1 MIIINFFLDSLIV
14 YVHNATTI
22 RTAQRNDI
30 KHFNLHLQSPGKI
43 YRSVS
48 CRQELHEIFCKV
60 QESKS
65 PIKLTGVKRKLN
77 FLDYTKEDIEIN
89 NTTKSQ
95 VIGNAS
101 FPYLT
106 SLDSILTIKEIL
118 DTKKNGE
125 KVSLI
130 GYLAAENCPVIQTWL
145 KKSGSLSTKKKL
157 LLLIT
162 LA

>member
-1 MIIINFFLDSLIV
+1 MFFRFFNC
-14 YVHNATTI
+14 VHSRCCYNKNSAKKQYKI
-22 RTAQRNDI
+22 FQHA
-30 KHFNLHLQSPGKI
+30 SPDKI

-48 CRQELHEIFCKV
+48 YRHELRAIFCKV

-77 FLDYTKEDIEIN
+77 YLDHTKEDIEIN
-89 NTTKSQ
+89 NTTKLQ
-95 VIGNAS
+95 VIENAS

-118 DTKKNGE
+118 DTKKIGK

-130 GYLAAENCPVIQTWL
+130 VYLAAENRPVIQTRL
-145 KKSGSLSTKKKL
+145 K
-157 LLLIT
+157 
-162 LA
+162 